1 MATAFIERY
10 HWPRFLSLHPHLPS
24 IETLAHC
31 HPLPIF
37 ACVEKVQD
45 IFTIGRQLGAGQFGT
60 TYLCTEKKTGLQYA
74 CKTIPKS
81 KLLTEDDVEDVRRE
95 VAILYH
101 VQVGVRRRAVEDVEV
116 GLC

>member
-1 MATAFIERY
+1 M
-10 HWPRFLSLHPHLPS
+10 
-24 IETLAHC
+24 
-31 HPLPIF
+31 
-37 ACVEKVQD
+37 
-45 IFTIGRQLGAGQFGT
+45 GAGQFGT

-101 VQVGVRRRAVEDVEV
+101 VQVGKIHLGVEDREKTNRNVLTRACLRLDCATSFSSKNAES
-116 GLC
+116 GEFPIK